1 MRPKALLP
9 LPKSGTKDTHFHV
22 EIRRYLFD
30 FPRTATHQ
38 YHNKISRNPKIQ
50 PSPHFIFIL
59 TVSSSSSTMKLTLA
73 AFTALL
79 APAAAEIYFK
89 EQFNDDVSF

>member
-1 MRPKALLP
+1 
-9 LPKSGTKDTHFHV
+9 
-22 EIRRYLFD
+22 
-30 FPRTATHQ
+30 
-38 YHNKISRNPKIQ
+38 
-50 PSPHFIFIL
+50 
-59 TVSSSSSTMKLTLA
+59 MKLTLA